1 MSTFTPYQ
9 QRLKLKERVDQI
21 LASDSPEE
29 LHKVLRPFSLEERI
43 HLLDASMEE
52 CNRIVEYYND
62 EKNENKC
69 FRYLSLESFLHDLEN
84 KYRNL
89 LCETP

>member
-29 LHKVLRPFSLEERI
+29 LDKVLKPYSLEERI
-43 HLLDASMEE
+43 ELLDKSMEE
-52 CNRIVEYYND
+52 CNRIVEYYDN
-62 EKNENKC
+62 ENNENKC
-69 FRYLSLESFLHDLEN
+69 FRYLSLESFLHDLEV

-89 LCETP
+89 LCDIS